1 MRGTTG
7 AGQLHWRQRG
17 AAGSLQ
23 AQHQLSFYS
32 ENIYPC
38 LQGGAV
44 CSGWRGQLGRGLC
57 RGRGTPSIEKIAK
70 GANPKNDNL
79 KVDVHL
85 GVEDSVL
92 QY

>member
-70 GANPKNDNL
+70 GANIFYVITSPRPLPK
-79 KVDVHL
+79 
-85 GVEDSVL
+85 E
-92 QY
+92 